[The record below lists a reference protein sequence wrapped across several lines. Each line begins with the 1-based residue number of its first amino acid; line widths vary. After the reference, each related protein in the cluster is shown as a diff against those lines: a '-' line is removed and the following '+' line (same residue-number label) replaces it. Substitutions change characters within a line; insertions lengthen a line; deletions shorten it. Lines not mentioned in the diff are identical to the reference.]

1 MENRTL
7 TEYPRWRILIT
18 PSSWIVDWT
27 VAFEAE
33 TGPPGI
39 VLRELLSL
47 RLNRHVNPQWGCNDS
62 VFVNYSIK
70 QSAVPLL
77 ILEPCVLSFFP
88 SFFRTNVEETSIRN
102 IVSTLLCVCFF
113 QYIYIYKY
121 TLLNNSLFGREKIKE
136 RKSIHL
142 TYFFFFYFHNFNVQV
157 LLWIMTVILLEKNSI
172 CALLGIIS
180 MIVYILFNNNNK
192 KKKQFIPF
200 RIKIDPNSIIHFC
213 FYLE

>member
-157 LLWIMTVILLEKNSI
+157 LLWIMTVILLEERIRFVHCLELFRWLFIFS
-172 CALLGIIS
+172 LII
-180 MIVYILFNNNNK
+180 II

-200 RIKIDPNSIIHFC
+200 RIKIDPNSIHFC